1 MMRVLI
7 VAAALTPAACNGQ
20 PPSTPGTP
28 PPAPGP
34 TAEGLKKFTQWMEA
48 NDAQF
53 AGLNEEAQRKAGL
66 EAYRKRLARFKK
78 LAQDASA
85 IPVKDKREEQKALDD
100 EFRTYLA
107 TIETLEKDGWDDP
120 RANVKTIEA
129 ACNRCHQKFQKED

>member
-1 MMRVLI
+1 MMRVLL
-7 VAAALTPAACNGQ
+7 VAVALTTAACNGQ
-20 PPSTPGTP
+20 PPSPATP

-34 TAEGLKKFTQWMEA
+34 TAEGMKKFTQLMEA

-66 EAYRKRLARFKK
+66 EAYRQRLARFKK

-85 IPVKDKREEQKALDD
+85 IPVKEREEQKALDA
-100 EFRTYLA
+100 EFETYLA
-107 TIETLEKDGWDDP
+107 ILETLEKDPWDDP
-120 RANVKTIEA
+120 RANVKTIET